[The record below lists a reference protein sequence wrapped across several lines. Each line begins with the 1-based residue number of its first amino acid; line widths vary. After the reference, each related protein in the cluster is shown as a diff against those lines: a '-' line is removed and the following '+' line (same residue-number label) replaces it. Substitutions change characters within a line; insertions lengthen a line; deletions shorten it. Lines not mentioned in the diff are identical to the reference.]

1 MDKYFANAKVPTE
14 ANTTNVIV
22 FDVLEAIVKTHSKRN
37 TPTYFKLLLLI
48 IIFERF
54 KLLLS
59 FPFAFPDEAFP
70 VLELNFFVFDALSGS
85 SKLEFMK
92 LFSFRDT
99 APPGKEFPPP
109 PPSSPERERIIIV
122 AALVLLLLLLLVFSG
137 DDMRCR
143 AVPRVSVLCV
153 YCSVKFSFNGQKLF
167 LKPTP

>member
-1 MDKYFANAKVPTE
+1 MDKYFANANVPTE

-22 FDVLEAIVKTHSKRN
+22 FDVLEAIVNTHSKRN

-70 VLELNFFVFDALSGS
+70 VLELNVFVLDALSGS

-92 LFSFRDT
+92 LVSFRDT
-99 APPGKEFPPP
+99 APPGK
-109 PPSSPERERIIIV
+109 
-122 AALVLLLLLLLVFSG
+122 
-137 DDMRCR
+137 
-143 AVPRVSVLCV
+143 
-153 YCSVKFSFNGQKLF
+153 
-167 LKPTP
+167 